1 MLLENQAETN
11 EADNDTGSE
20 RLDIF
25 QHIAGSFLDVKR
37 PAETSEFPENQ
48 TADLAHDE
56 SS

>member
-11 EADNDTGSE
+11 ETDNDTGSE

>member
-11 EADNDTGSE
+11 EADNDTGRE

-25 QHIAGSFLDVKR
+25 QHIAGSFLDVKT
-37 PAETSEFPENQ
+37 PAKPCEFPENQ
-48 TADLAHDE
+48 TADFTHDE